1 MSEASAKKSTVY
13 IDAEDEI
20 TAVIEKVRTATGSV
34 VALVPPKRAPALQSV
49 VNLKL
54 LQRAAKSA
62 KKNIVLVT
70 SDPSLLPLAGMVRMH
85 VAKTAASKPEI
96 PPEPMAQAI
105 ADHETDVVESGE
117 DPVIDPTQPV
127 GKLAHK
133 ATPAESATDDLETVD
148 LDLSTSAAAKDSKKQ
163 AKKQKADKPDKK
175 LKVPNFNKF
184 RNKLLLAGTGLVVL
198 IILFVLANVVLP
210 TATIVIRT
218 DTNDITVTI
227 DATATASATGVDTDK
242 HLVPAITQEVKK
254 TDSQKAPATGQ
265 RDDGT
270 KASGSMTLTNCI
282 DDGEAQTV
290 PAGTGFS
297 SGDKTFVTTK
307 SVTLSPALYQG
318 NTCVSATFGLNQ
330 TVDVKAAANGDGYN
344 LSARSYSSSITGIQA
359 AGSDMTG
366 GTSKIVKIVSQSDV
380 DTAKQKVLDKV
391 KSDAQKE
398 LADAFAKQNAVAFD
412 DTLRTTDPV
421 VIASPNVKSEGN
433 EVSVNV
439 TVTYTQV
446 GAKKD
451 DLNKLI
457 ETAVKAQI
465 DPSKQTVQSSGLD
478 TAVIRVTS
486 TNDGSTSFQLQSI
499 ATAGP
504 NLDAEDIKRSVAGQ
518 KRGETTTR
526 ITSRPGIK
534 DVDISYSPFWVYSTP
549 KNPSH
554 IKIVFEKSN
563 GQQ

>member
-1 MSEASAKKSTVY
+1 MSEALSKKSTIY

-20 TAVIEKVRTATGSV
+20 TAIIEKVRSAAGTV

-54 LQRAAKSA
+54 LQRAAKST
-62 KKNIVLVT
+62 KKNVVLVT

-96 PPEPMAQAI
+96 PPEPASHQAV
-105 ADHETDVVESGE
+105 DHEADIVESGE
-117 DPVIDPTQPV
+117 DPVLDPTKPV
-127 GKLAHK
+127 GELAHK
-133 ATPAESATDDLETVD
+133 PAVAAVPAAEAVETVD
-148 LDLSTSAAAKDSKKQ
+148 LDLPTSAPAK
-163 AKKQKADKPDKK
+163 AKKPKKSKNAGAPNKK

-184 RNKLLLAGTGLVVL
+184 RNKAFLIGGGLIVL
-198 IILFVLANVVLP
+198 IILFLLANVVLP
-210 TATIVIRT
+210 SATIVIKT
-218 DTNDITVTI
+218 DTNDITVTL
-227 DATATASATGVDTDK
+227 DTVASTSATEVDADK
-242 HLVPAITQEVKK
+242 HVVPAISQQVKK
-254 TDSQKAPATGQ
+254 TDSEKAPATGQ

-282 DDGEAQTV
+282 DDGEAHKV

-318 NTCVSATFGLNQ
+318 DTCVSATFGLNQ
-330 TVDVKAAANGDGYN
+330 TVNVTASANGDGYN
-344 LSARSYSSSITGIQA
+344 LSARSYSSSISGIQA
-359 AGSDMTG
+359 SGSDMSG
-366 GTSKIVKIVSQSDV
+366 GTSKIVKVVSQADV
-380 DTAKQKVLDKV
+380 DGAKQKVLDRV

-398 LADAFAKQNAVAFD
+398 LADTFAKQDAVALT
-412 DTLRTTDPV
+412 DTLQAADPV
-421 VIASPNVKSEGN
+421 VTSSPNVKAEGS

-439 TVTYTQV
+439 TVTYTEV
-446 GAKKD
+446 GVRKD

-457 ETAVKAQI
+457 EAAVKAQV
-465 DPSKQTVQSSGLD
+465 DTSKQTMQNSGLD
-478 TAVIRVTS
+478 KAVFRVTS
-486 TNDGSTSFQLQSI
+486 SSGDSTSFQLQTI

-504 NLDAEDIKRSVAGQ
+504 KLDAEEIKQAVAGQ
-518 KRGETTTR
+518 KRGETTAR

-534 DVDISYSPFWVYSTP
+534 DVDITYSPFWVYSTP

-554 IKIVFEKSN
+554 IKIIFEKAN